1 MLASNYLSQRNPN
14 IHSQS
19 CYEGSSYHSS
29 LYESYNNG
37 SQGNLYQVSNPS
49 ISALNSNLI
58 SKNQLLY
65 SQLSNMTN
73 NNIGGRKPTQQSFTS
88 SNFINYKQFENIFIE
103 KIKDFP
109 TQVNDYLTKEEENI
123 SLKILVDSINNV
135 SSITNQ
141 NLNKIN
147 ETYCPKLSNSNC
159 TIPQLF
165 EICSKISELL
175 NNIDNELLNQFS
187 SLTSFHGYDE
197 SVQNDEKINLNTI
210 QNIINECNEL
220 LNEKIIKIDNNSMNF
235 NNEINSNC
243 EQFKIILGQEM
254 YNLYQNLNELL
265 NYKND
270 KNNNY
275 AKYQQITDNIIKT
288 VNSLKNKFIFTNSNI
303 CNENEA
309 KICTQNEDKENTTN
323 NSLNENKQEDLIM
336 DKAIPINIDENGK
349 EQNRLATLKI
359 INEMHNRNRKRKKNK
374 LFK

>member
-1 MLASNYLSQRNPN
+1 MLASNYLPQRNPN

-197 SVQNDEKINLNTI
+197 SVQNDEKINLN
-210 QNIINECNEL
+210 NIKKVINECNDIMM
-220 LNEKIIKIDNNSMNF
+220 EKIIKINDNSMNF
-235 NNEINSNC
+235 NNEIKFNC
-243 EQFKIILGQEM
+243 EEFKNILKEEMCKLNQSLNEIIKYKNEKNIKYLSYQHITDKII
-254 YNLYQNLNELL
+254 NT
-265 NYKND
+265 
-270 KNNNY
+270 
-275 AKYQQITDNIIKT
+275 I
-288 VNSLKNKFIFTNSNI
+288 NSLKNRFIFSNYV
-303 CNENEA
+303 N
-309 KICTQNEDKENTTN
+309 KDD
-323 NSLNENKQEDLIM
+323 ENKVKEKESEKIDVRENNDYSNKM
-336 DKAIPINIDENGK
+336 EIDEK
-349 EQNRLATLKI
+349 SKLQNRIATMKI
-359 INEMHNRNRKRKKNK
+359 INIMRNRNKRKKIK
-374 LFK
+374 